1 MIYACA
7 SGDISK
13 ISEIIFCSDDIR
25 KRIVNMHVT
34 ESHKIISSLGK
45 RKYEQSVL
53 MQKSFD
59 SLKKFNLFNVID
71 EFKTQFP
78 DLMAQILAIMM
89 KQENNVLYTEME
101 KVIPRLATIY
111 GIMMQTRNKEL
122 SLIQR
127 VNSLLLFDNICDRK
141 VTITKLIHP

>member
-1 MIYACA
+1 
-7 SGDISK
+7 
-13 ISEIIFCSDDIR
+13 
-25 KRIVNMHVT
+25 
-34 ESHKIISSLGK
+34 
-45 RKYEQSVL
+45 

-141 VTITKLIHP
+141 VTITKLIHPWGSFRPRH

>member
-1 MIYACA
+1 MNRVYSC
-7 SGDISK
+7 
-13 ISEIIFCSDDIR
+13 R
-25 KRIVNMHVT
+25 NR
-34 ESHKIISSLGK
+34 
-45 RKYEQSVL
+45 
-53 MQKSFD
+53 
-59 SLKKFNLFNVID
+59 LKKFNLFNVID